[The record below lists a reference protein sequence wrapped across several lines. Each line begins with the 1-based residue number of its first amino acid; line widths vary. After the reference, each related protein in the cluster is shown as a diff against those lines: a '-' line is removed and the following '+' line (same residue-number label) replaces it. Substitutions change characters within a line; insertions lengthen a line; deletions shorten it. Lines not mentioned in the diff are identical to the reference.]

1 MGRFNSI
8 GDSALKLDDEQIRR
22 FICDGVLVL
31 HSDEDAS
38 FHQRIRDKLD
48 RIHRNN
54 GETGNNILP
63 QVAELQRVLDSAT
76 ISGAV
81 QSILGESYM
90 QYPHRILVPSE
101 PLSPEQ
107 RNIELR
113 GDENGPPM
121 GEGSLSYSYW
131 HKDTYMPLGR
141 TRYHVPRFVYLF
153 YFPQDTPVEKGPTR
167 VIPGSQY
174 QDRLSEADHAYAFV
188 PDQVRAGS
196 CILAAFDI
204 DHAGMS
210 NRTDQTR
217 YMVKFVFRRTR
228 NPENP
233 SWNGGKD
240 GWRPPDKYLG
250 RYAHP
255 ETWSYVWDRM
265 RGERHR
271 ELETATDIDQHIGH
285 LNGADQ
291 QQRLAAIYSLGAMGE
306 PALEPLLSSL
316 LAVEGQNRIKPPYVQ
331 KADGSFEVSADS
343 TERRW
348 TEGGYIFQD
357 ESYALGCLG
366 DIAVDSLL
374 QLLGRD
380 DAWIVINAAFALGE
394 IGSAA
399 ARAVPQLAAL
409 LDSPDHRVVRAVLES
424 IACIGSN
431 TIAALPA
438 ISKLLYT
445 KRDAWKQDL
454 QLDHLVGDQIHLNAM
469 DVLLLSD
476 LDAEDEQVE
485 NLLIDML
492 EYPAPIDLVPATAL
506 EILIRRGG
514 PKGVHHAVNYLQAH
528 RWDDS
533 RWPDE
538 IYAKT

>member
-1 MGRFNSI
+1 M
-8 GDSALKLDDEQIRR
+8 GDSDLKLDDEQVRR

-31 HSDEDAS
+31 DSDADAS
-38 FHQRIRDKLD
+38 LHQGIRDKLES
-48 RIHRNN
+48 IYRNN

-63 QVAELQRVLDSAT
+63 QVSKLQRVLDSPPV
-76 ISGAV
+76 IGAL

-101 PLSPEQ
+101 PLKPEQ

-167 VIPGSQY
+167 VIPGSQN
-174 QDRLSEADHAYAFV
+174 QDRLSEADHAYAHV

-196 CILAAFDI
+196 CILTAFDI

-228 NPENP
+228 NPEKP
-233 SWNGGKD
+233 SWNGGMD
-240 GWRPPDKYLG
+240 DWRPPDEYLG
-250 RYAHP
+250 RYSHP
-255 ETWSYVWDRM
+255 ETWSYVWDWM
-265 RGERHR
+265 RGKRR
-271 ELETATDIDQHIGH
+271 SETEAATDIDRHIGH

-306 PALEPLLSSL
+306 PALAPLLSSL
-316 LAVEGQNRIKPPYVQ
+316 LAVEGQNRIEPPYVQ

-343 TERRW
+343 AARRW

-357 ESYALGCLG
+357 EAYALGCLG
-366 DIAVDSLL
+366 EIAIDFLL
-374 QLLGRD
+374 ELLDRD

-445 KRDAWKQDL
+445 KRDAWTQDL
-454 QLDHLVGDQIHLNAM
+454 QLNYLAGDQIHLNAI
-469 DVLLLSD
+469 DVLLQSD
-476 LDAEDEQVE
+476 LDTKDLED
-485 NLLIDML
+485 LLIDML
-492 EYPAPIDLVPATAL
+492 ERPAPFVYVPATAL
-506 EILIRRGG
+506 EILIRRGS
-514 PKGVHHAVNYLQAH
+514 PKGTRHALQYLQAH
-528 RWDDS
+528 CWDDC
-533 RWPDE
+533 R
-538 IYAKT
+538 